1 MSTTTIRL
9 PDELKVRVAQAAERA
24 GTTPHAFI
32 LEAIAEK
39 THDEEQR
46 AAFAATARERFE
58 RIVEGGPTVSWSDAR
73 RHPVGDDLREL
84 VIGRR
89 GRGFVALYR
98 YVPEAEFVFVLA
110 VRSQKEAGY
119 ARF

>member
-39 THDEEQR
+39 THDEEER

-73 RHPVGDDLREL
+73 RYL
-84 VIGRR
+84 
-89 GRGFVALYR
+89 
-98 YVPEAEFVFVLA
+98 EARA
-110 VRSQKEAGY
+110 AGQAAKRPA
-119 ARF
+119 ARKRAR